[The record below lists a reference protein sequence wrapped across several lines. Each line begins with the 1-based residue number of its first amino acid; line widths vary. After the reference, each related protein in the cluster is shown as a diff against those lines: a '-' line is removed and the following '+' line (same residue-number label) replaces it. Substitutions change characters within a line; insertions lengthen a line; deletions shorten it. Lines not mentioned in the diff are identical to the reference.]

1 MSEQRFQRTI
11 LVVDNDEDMR
21 TAMCRILRRDG
32 FAAIPAG
39 QDLMARWLL
48 DEHGHAVD
56 LIVTDLLPPE
66 PDGYHLGI
74 PFGLRQPYLPVL
86 YTATESK
93 DEHVRRG
100 LLHPKAAYLRKP
112 FPPRELGRAV
122 RETLAGWR
130 ALPAA

>member
-1 MSEQRFQRTI
+1 MAQQRLSRTV

-21 TAMCRILRRDG
+21 AAMCRILRRDG
-32 FAAIPAG
+32 FVAIPAG
-39 QDLMARWLL
+39 QDPMARWLL

-56 LIVTDLLPPE
+56 LIVTDLLPPA

-86 YTATESK
+86 YTATEPR
-93 DEHVRRG
+93 DEQVRRG
-100 LLHPKAAYLRKP
+100 LLHPKAPYLRKP
-112 FPPRELGRAV
+112 FPPRELARAV